1 MKKRYALVWACALSF
16 FVFGAGQ
23 RLHGQTKVLTYHNDN
38 ARTGQNLT
46 ESILTP
52 ANVNS
57 RQFGK
62 LHSVK
67 VDGKVY
73 AQPLIMTGVNIP
85 GQGTHT
91 VVYVATE
98 HDSLYAIDASTGA
111 TLWRIS
117 FINPTA
123 GITTV
128 SSSGFCAE
136 LSPEIGIT
144 GTPVIDPSTGTIYVV
159 AKTKENGTHVQRLHA
174 IDIATHAE
182 KFGGPVV
189 IRASVAGTGAAS
201 QNGTLNFDPVIHL
214 QRSGLLLQNGHVT
227 ISWGA
232 HCDKPGFHGWVMS
245 YNAATLSQEAA
256 MAIDPDGLGGG
267 VWMSGAGLAADT
279 NSNIYFATG
288 NGDYNGSSNFGDS
301 ILKFKGGV
309 SFSLLDWFTPYNQA
323 TMNANDYDLG
333 SGGVLLLPDLP
344 LGFTHRQLLV
354 QVGKLGTVYLI
365 DRNRMGRYCSTC
377 TNTDA
382 QIVQELY
389 HVVRAMWGMPAYW
402 NGNVYFGGSYNGTL
416 EAFAF
421 NANNS
426 GLLSSSPI
434 SQSVQSFNYPG
445 ITPSI
450 SAQGSSRGIVWG
462 LENATFA
469 SSCCQVLHAYDATNL
484 AVELYSSK
492 QAPNSRDVPG
502 GPLSLLCL
510 QSRMGKY
517 MSDHRQASA
526 FTVPWRPRRPS
537 VRSRARITRRNL

>member
-1 MKKRYALVWACALSF
+1 
-16 FVFGAGQ
+16 
-23 RLHGQTKVLTYHNDN
+23 
-38 ARTGQNLT
+38 
-46 ESILTP
+46 
-52 ANVNS
+52 
-57 RQFGK
+57 
-62 LHSVK
+62 
-67 VDGKVY
+67 
-73 AQPLIMTGVNIP
+73 
-85 GQGTHT
+85 
-91 VVYVATE
+91 
-98 HDSLYAIDASTGA
+98 
-111 TLWRIS
+111 
-117 FINPTA
+117 
-123 GITTV
+123 V

-201 QNGTLNFDPVIHL
+201 QNGRLTFGPVIHL
-214 QRSGLLLQNGHVT
+214 QRSGLLLQNGQVI
-227 ISWGA
+227 ISRGA

-245 YNAATLSQEAA
+245 YNAATLSQEGAL
-256 MAIDPDGLGGG
+256 AIDPDGLGGG
-267 VWMSGAGLAADT
+267 VWMSGAGVAADAS
-279 NSNIYFATG
+279 SNIYFATG

-301 ILKFKGGV
+301 ILKLKGGL

-344 LGFTHRQLLV
+344 SGFTHRQLLV

-377 TNTDA
+377 TNTDT

-421 NANNS
+421 NANDS
-426 GLLSSSPI
+426 GLLSTSPM

-450 SAQGSSRGIVWG
+450 SAQGTSRGIVWG

-484 AVELYSSK
+484 AVELYNSK

-502 GPLSLLCL
+502 GAVKFAVPIVAN
-510 QSRMGKY
+510 GKVY
-517 MSDHRQASA
+517 VGSQASLSIYGPLA
-526 FTVPWRPRRPS
+526 ATPTFSPGRGHVSHGAICDYFGQLAGRDDRLYNKRDHTDDLIARVHRCNPGEHNNDHQGHGGRGWLRSRCDSQCDVHHPVNGRFSENRSRNRNTCFFVTVPESSRISLSNATTTVRALGSMRRFS
-537 VRSRARITRRNL
+537 CKICGRYAHGALQ